1 MQPVSSDP
9 LNLLY
14 FYILSG
20 RSYLSTEKKQR
31 RQDCSSY
38 LTIRKDNPTARILQ
52 SRLFECNSVP
62 VRKHKQSLFRTEPP
76 EESEEDTGSRGRH
89 HHRASAL
96 GLLFHENRH
105 IWVQLQQCGT
115 EPELDALSLERNFWP
130 RLILRCTASRQD
142 LACVQL
148 ACSTGK
154 KDMKTFW
161 PIHKEAL
168 TFKGIIFKI
177 AASLYKHL

>member
-14 FYILSG
+14 FCILWG
-20 RSYLSTEKKQR
+20 LSYQQQEKKKG
-31 RQDCSSY
+31 RQDCSFH
-38 LTIRKDNPTARILQ
+38 LIIRKDNLTARIVQ
-52 SRLFECNSVP
+52 SRLFKCISVP
-62 VRKHKQSLFRTEPP
+62 VRKHKQSQCRAEPS
-76 EESEEDTGSRGRH
+76 EESEEYTDSWGRH
-89 HHRASAL
+89 HLLASAL
-96 GLLFHENRH
+96 CVFHGNRYV
-105 IWVQLQQCGT
+105 WVQLQQRGT

-142 LACVQL
+142 LACIQL

-154 KDMKTFW
+154 KDTKTFW